1 MPPPKP
7 KPNNADPNALDAN
20 AMKEVDKVKDAETV
34 ELMKMMR
41 NEIRTLR
48 TSIEEEDKM
57 INQHNLDKEKL
68 NNLWVIAK
76 KMVDDSK
83 AELMNKDREVKDLD
97 ENHIMTINL
106 YKQKVKHLIFQNQDH
121 HAEMK
126 IELEQN
132 LKQLED
138 QHRVE
143 ERELNTDNR
152 YLKKKM
158 REQELSNENF
168 VFALKF
174 DYDKNN
180 TLERQEFE
188 REAREL
194 KAKYDLKMGKVRQ
207 EMEELRT
214 AKIKFLESKKDEKIK
229 EIIAQHTQKYRDIK
243 NYYNDITLSNL
254 SFIKSQKNDI
264 QQLQAKEEKDK
275 RNLQRIEEQYK
286 KLADPLKQIRDEQ
299 DVLRQNEK
307 KWREIQEQKA
317 KLRDEITKTELMY
330 RELEFQY
337 EVKLQN
343 YKYLEKEKN
352 VLFEK
357 YEDTMYDIHQ
367 KAGLK
372 NLILEKKL
380 GLAKERLEVKDCELN
395 QVLSV
400 ANIDDNDRKTLLEN
414 LEEVHAM
421 KNDLI
426 NQLHEELKQIRSA
439 HVHMVKAYD
448 GKLSEFVIPV
458 EELGF
463 NPLVPTN
470 VD

>member
-1 MPPPKP
+1 
-7 KPNNADPNALDAN
+7 
-20 AMKEVDKVKDAETV
+20 
-34 ELMKMMR
+34 MR

-372 NLILEKKL
+372 
-380 GLAKERLEVKDCELN
+380 V
-395 QVLSV
+395 SV
-400 ANIDDNDRKTLLEN
+400 FCK
-414 LEEVHAM
+414 
-421 KNDLI
+421 
-426 NQLHEELKQIRSA
+426 
-439 HVHMVKAYD
+439 
-448 GKLSEFVIPV
+448 
-458 EELGF
+458 
-463 NPLVPTN
+463 
-470 VD
+470 